1 MKAKRGHPTKY
12 NAETLDRLCDA
23 LAQGHS
29 IKEAC
34 IMAAVGVQ
42 TLADWR
48 KRIPP
53 FPGLEQRL
61 NQAREAAR
69 QKAMRSAGL
78 HDPQLPKGNYT
89 TGGLNWAGEPML
101 RGDSYGGRIR
111 E

>member
-1 MKAKRGHPTKY
+1 MA
-12 NAETLDRLCDA
+12 
-23 LAQGHS
+23 S
-29 IKEAC
+29 I
-34 IMAAVGVQ
+34 GVQ